1 MWCGFVTVHM
11 LLLNVTSF
19 PILQLV
25 PTRIHHVF
33 SRNLRTIARP
43 SFSSFTN
50 ISRRPL
56 SVNEIGS
63 TETSLLLS
71 DDRFVV
77 YIRTHLPFWRL
88 HSNLKYRR
96 ILDDGRF
103 GKVVDGDF
111 AWWTY
116 ASLGV
121 ERLSDGLVLIQKRRM
136 WAVLNPSF
144 FMFQPFFVKA
154 FRSGTVPKRSLHDF
168 EVSFDIVWFD
178 RDSYK
183 TLWITSDP
191 FIVWSSMFLPDEN
204 TWYILA
210 SGKFSLIPS
219 FLIIIETRS
228 RKKACCY
235 PMGDK
240 KTTYTAIVPWF

>member
-88 HSNLKYRR
+88 RSNLKYRR

-121 ERLSDGLVLIQKRRM
+121 ERLSDGSVLIQKRRM
-136 WAVLNPSF
+136 WAVFNPSLLVYSVSTF
-144 FMFQPFFVKA
+144 FCQGFQVWYGSKEVI
-154 FRSGTVPKRSLHDF
+154 TCEF
-168 EVSFDIVWFD
+168 EVPFDIVWFD

-183 TLWITSDP
+183 TLRITSDP
-191 FIVWSSMFLPDEN
+191 FIVWSSMLLPDLYF
-204 TWYILA
+204 WKY
-210 SGKFSLIPS
+210 LIH
-219 FLIIIETRS
+219 LGLR
-228 RKKACCY
+228 
-235 PMGDK
+235 
-240 KTTYTAIVPWF
+240 